1 MLARR
6 TQDSQIN
13 RCRPADRE
21 TRLSLIAYREN
32 RRSQTANFGA
42 RPQALEHR
50 FNEGDP
56 RFAQDLRSQWQRM
69 ANLRPTGFRP

>member
-1 MLARR
+1 
-6 TQDSQIN
+6 
-13 RCRPADRE
+13 
-21 TRLSLIAYREN
+21 
-32 RRSQTANFGA
+32 
-42 RPQALEHR
+42 LEHR